1 MCNVA
6 FIKCVCETQCKY
18 TDYFGNNKVF
28 SIKIHLVNVFLC
40 FFN

>member
-18 TDYFGNNKVF
+18 KDYFGNNKVF
-28 SIKIHLVNVFLC
+28 SEKIHLVNVFLC

>member
-6 FIKCVCETQCKY
+6 FIKCVRKTQCKY
-18 TDYFGNNKVF
+18 TDYFRNNKAF
-28 SIKIHLVNVFLC
+28 NKKIHLVNVFLC